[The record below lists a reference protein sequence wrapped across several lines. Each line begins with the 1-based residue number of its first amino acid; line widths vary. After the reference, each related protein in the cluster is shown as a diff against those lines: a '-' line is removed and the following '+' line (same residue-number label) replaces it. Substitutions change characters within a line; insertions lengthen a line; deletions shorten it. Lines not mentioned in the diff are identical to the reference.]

1 MTYNYNFLKLGQD
14 SIRRLRRFAQIENL
28 MAARIMACVG
38 SSLASASIGEI
49 CGLIFLHLL
58 GFTLTRWT
66 G

>member
-1 MTYNYNFLKLGQD
+1 MTYNFVKLGQD
-14 SIRRLRRFAQIENL
+14 SIRRLRRFAQIENS
-28 MAARIMACVG
+28 MAARIMSCVV

-49 CGLIFLHLL
+49 CGLIFLHFL